1 MAIRRTKTKRPP
13 IKKPPV
19 EKDTDWIGLAGEV
32 IGGAVG
38 GALGFAAGGPAGAVV
53 GAGLGMKAGDV
64 AGGAVNKAAGLE
76 GKVQDSSYT
85 QLASAGMKGVLGS
98 EDLYGQFDEAEA
110 ASKALDAEL
119 SQSGVLQGPSAASAA
134 PPGPAPF
141 AMSPEQQLRALKGV
155 VDVQSEMQRQRGVEN
170 QRLMTA
176 GVQPNTYQSGVF
188 DPVSNRFSL
197 YNEKLG
203 TGDFGQEVSIPAR
216 DMGLSPLSLTAG
228 AQYGPLLLQSQ
239 AQPILPQ
246 SGLPSLKG
254 PVLEGLGNS
263 SILGGG
269 PVSGSGK
276 PSFQDWYRNRR
287 DQYESEGAALEAY
300 KKMYG
305 E

>member
-13 IKKPPV
+13 VEKPPA
-19 EKDTDWIGLAGEV
+19 EKDTDWIGLAGEI
-32 IGGAVG
+32 IGGAIG
-38 GALGFAAGGPAGAVV
+38 GALGFAVGGPPGAAV

-64 AGGAVNKAAGLE
+64 AGGAVNKAVGLE
-76 GKVQDSSYT
+76 GKVEDNKYT
-85 QLASAGMKGVLGS
+85 QLASAGAKGVLGS

-110 ASKALDAEL
+110 TSKALDAEL
-119 SQSGVLQGPSAASAA
+119 SQSGVLKGPSAPPAA

-155 VDVQSEMQRQRGVEN
+155 VGVQSEMQRQRDIEN

-176 GVQPNTYQSGVF
+176 GVQPSTYQSGVF
-188 DPVSNRFSL
+188 DPVSGRFAL
-197 YNEKLG
+197 YDERLG

-216 DMGLSPLSLTAG
+216 DTGLSPLPLTAG
-228 AQYGPLLLQSQ
+228 AQYGPSFLQSQ
-239 AQPILPQ
+239 TQPTLPQ
-246 SGLPSLKG
+246 SGLPRLKS
-254 PVLEGLGNS
+254 PVLEELGNS

-269 PVSGSGK
+269 PVSGSEK
-276 PSFQDWYRNRR
+276 PRFQDWYRDKR
-287 DQYESEGAALEAY
+287 DQYGSEAEAREAY